1 MSMSTTT
8 ETPPRTLTDRIFA
21 ILTDGKGNVAGRLN
35 AIRAHP
41 LDTAETHKLLQ
52 VIRAMGKRLDDL
64 QSDRDALR
72 ARLDATAEDVA
83 TLATAAA
90 SLAQA
95 AEWARRSI
103 GDV

>member
-1 MSMSTTT
+1 MSTLT
-8 ETPPRTLTDRIFA
+8 ENPPRTLTDRIFS

-35 AIRAHP
+35 AIRAQP
-41 LDTAETHKLLQ
+41 LATDDVHRLLQ
-52 VIRAMGKRLDDL
+52 VVRAMGKRIDTL
-64 QSDRDALR
+64 QSERDALR

-90 SLAQA
+90 SLAQS

-103 GDV
+103 GNS